1 MSKAYFEW
9 DENKNIANQKKHGIS
24 FYEAQNAFLDLKRII
39 AKDIKHSNKEERYY
53 CFGSVNNEIVT
64 VRFTYRDNVIR
75 IIGAG
80 FWRNGRVIYEKANS

>member
-39 AKDIKHSNKEERYY
+39 KEERYY